1 MQMVKWNEA
10 LERKS
15 VFIVMGK
22 LVINVVQ
29 VTSL

>member
-22 LVINVVQ
+22 FVINVQ